1 MQERNRG
8 SEDLD
13 KVGGWVLRN
22 PSLYFFLRKRE
33 GKDAASIQRC
43 GMGRGDIHSIN
54 DPSRSVHMVDMDD
67 CKRRLIVDLHR
78 MPYTD
83 IHVHDLKEVSKM
95 TNDQMREK
103 VEAAYDGDKWKQKV
117 RRMPDDQIVAI
128 YYRFLKSG
136 KIK

>member
-1 MQERNRG
+1 ME
-8 SEDLD
+8 
-13 KVGGWVLRN
+13 
-22 PSLYFFLRKRE
+22 
-33 GKDAASIQRC
+33 
-43 GMGRGDIHSIN
+43 RGDIHSIN
-54 DPSRSVHMVDMDD
+54 DPSRDVYMVDMDD
-67 CKRRLIVDLHR
+67 RERHLIVDLHR

-83 IHVHDLKEVSKM
+83 IHVHDLKGISKM

-103 VEAAYDGDKWKQKV
+103 VAAAYDGDKWKQKV

>member
-1 MQERNRG
+1 
-8 SEDLD
+8 
-13 KVGGWVLRN
+13 
-22 PSLYFFLRKRE
+22 
-33 GKDAASIQRC
+33 
-43 GMGRGDIHSIN
+43 MGHGDIHSID
-54 DPSRSVHMVDMDD
+54 DPSRGVHMVDMDGR
-67 CKRRLIVDLHR
+67 KRRLIVDLHG
-78 MPYTD
+78 MPSTD
-83 IHVHDLKEVSKM
+83 IHVHGLKEVSKM